1 MNEKITPEWIAGAKA
16 RGEKVP
22 ALTAY
27 DYPMARLLDEAG
39 VPVILVGDSLGMV
52 VLGYPDTTQV
62 TLADIR
68 HHLAAAVARAKPRA
82 LVVADLPYH
91 TYDTPEAAVIN
102 ARILVDSGAE
112 AVKLEGGIEVVAERF
127 APFGRPVI
135 AVMGHIGMLPQ
146 SVKEQGGY
154 KIKGRSDAEKER
166 LLADALAVQEAGAFA
181 VVMELVEAE
190 LAGEITA
197 RLDIP
202 TIGIGSGTHCGG
214 QILVT
219 HDLVGAFPWF
229 RPKFADAEGRHR
241 FKPFVARRKPT
252 SGTSKQLDLVLG
264 RGRRSFF
271 ASCGWLDRFSRDGA
285 GKGFRLFVP
294 HR

>member
-1 MNEKITPEWIAGAKA
+1 VEPNQKITPEWISLAKA

-27 DYPMARLLDEAG
+27 DYPTARLLDEAG
-39 VPVILVGDSLGMV
+39 VPVILVGDSVGMV

-62 TLADIR
+62 TLAEMR
-68 HHLAAAVARAKPRA
+68 HHVAAVARAKTRA

-91 TYDTPEAAVIN
+91 TYETPKEALAN
-102 ARILVDSGAE
+102 ARILLDAGAE
-112 AVKLEGGIEVVAERF
+112 AIKLEGGVAVLPEIAALRKD
-127 APFGRPVI
+127 GI

-146 SVKEQGGY
+146 SVKEEGGY

-166 LLADALAVQEAGAFA
+166 LRADAFAVEKAGAFCL
-181 VVMELVEAE
+181 VMELVEPE

-197 RLDIP
+197 ALHVP

-229 RPKFADAEGRHR
+229 RPKFAVAKADIASAIRGAAEG
-241 FKPFVARRKPT
+241 FVREVR
-252 SGTSKQLDLVLG
+252 
-264 RGRRSFF
+264 
-271 ASCGWLDRFSRDGA
+271 
-285 GKGFRLFVP
+285 
-294 HR
+294 

>member
-1 MNEKITPEWIAGAKA
+1 VDTKQKITPEWIASAKA

-27 DYPMARLLDEAG
+27 DYPTARLLDEAG
-39 VPVILVGDSLGMV
+39 VPIILVGDSLGMV

-62 TLADIR
+62 TLAEMR
-68 HHLAAAVARAKPRA
+68 HHVAAVARAKTRA

-91 TYDTPEAAVIN
+91 TYQTAQNAVAN
-102 ARILVDSGAE
+102 AHILIGAGAE
-112 AVKLEGGIEVVAERF
+112 AVKLEGGIEVVPEIRELRKA
-127 APFGRPVI
+127 GI

-154 KIKGRSDAEKER
+154 KIKGRSEAEKER
-166 LLADALAVQEAGAFA
+166 LLTDALAVQEAGAFA
-181 VVMELVEAE
+181 VVMELVEPE
-190 LAGEITA
+190 LAGKITA
-197 RLDIP
+197 ELTIP

-229 RPKFADAEGRHR
+229 RPKFA
-241 FKPFVARRKPT
+241 VARVDVA
-252 SGTSKQLDLVLG
+252 SAI
-264 RGRRSFF
+264 RGAAEAFI
-271 ASCGWLDRFSRDGA
+271 RDVRA
-285 GKGFRLFVP
+285 
-294 HR
+294 

>member
-1 MNEKITPEWIAGAKA
+1 VEPKQKITPEWIASAKA
-16 RGEKVP
+16 RGEKIP

-27 DYPMARLLDEAG
+27 DYPTARLLDEAG

-62 TLADIR
+62 TLAEMR
-68 HHLAAAVARAKPRA
+68 HHVAAVARAKTRA

-91 TYDTPEAAVIN
+91 TYQTAQNAVAN
-102 ARILVDSGAE
+102 AHILIGAGAE
-112 AVKLEGGIEVVAERF
+112 AVKLEGGTEVVPEIRELRKA
-127 APFGRPVI
+127 GI

-154 KIKGRSDAEKER
+154 KIKGRSEAEKER
-166 LLADALAVQEAGAFA
+166 LLTDALAVQEAGAFA
-181 VVMELVEAE
+181 VVMELVEPE
-190 LAGEITA
+190 LARKITA
-197 RLDIP
+197 GLNIP

-229 RPKFADAEGRHR
+229 RPKFAVAKADVASAIRGAAEA
-241 FKPFVARRKPT
+241 FV
-252 SGTSKQLDLVLG
+252 
-264 RGRRSFF
+264 
-271 ASCGWLDRFSRDGA
+271 RD
-285 GKGFRLFVP
+285 VTQ
-294 HR
+294 